1 MYRQEEESESTKDFE
16 LELALTL
23 QSFVDDFC
31 KNFGLQY
38 LIDKIQEL
46 INHPVVLHDMG
57 YKVLAKSSRAENII
71 SFVTYDNENFF
82 LEDET
87 LQYLHNF
94 QVSKKAREQ
103 ALPSYFDKDTS
114 AEGTMVAVIKINNI
128 QIAQLAVYE
137 AGTKFRKLD
146 FLLIEKISQLLSI
159 ELQKDNTFNIEQNII
174 PNYILSNLLKGTQM
188 SEADI
193 RQKLHYIEWSREESF
208 RILIISDSLKET
220 LDRKAG
226 PIANYLKYYIPLD
239 NCIFYKSNIV
249 AFITPSLYND
259 LFINKTDKFYDFL
272 STYNLKAGLSM
283 KFNLFCECS
292 RFYYQAIES
301 LRVARQKDLKLAS
314 FEDIRIDILT
324 NLMKEKY
331 SLRDF
336 IHPTIMILADYDK
349 EHHLDLINTL
359 LAYLEHLNHPNEAA
373 KHLNIH
379 RNTLFYRINKAKELT
394 GITLDNGI
402 EISQLLF
409 SIYLYLES

>member
-1 MYRQEEESESTKDFE
+1 MYRQEEESEYTKDFE
-16 LELALTL
+16 LELALTF

-94 QVSKKAREQ
+94 EVSKKAREQ
-103 ALPSYFDKDTS
+103 DLPSYFDKDTS
-114 AEGTMVAVIKINNI
+114 TEGTMVAVIKINNI

-174 PNYILSNLLKGTQM
+174 PNYILSNLFTGIQM
-188 SEADI
+188 SEEDI

-208 RILIISDSLKET
+208 RILVISDSLKET

-226 PIANYLKYYIPLD
+226 PIANHLKYYIPLD

-331 SLRDF
+331 SLLDF

-373 KHLNIH
+373 KQLNIH